1 MINFKVITLFN
12 RVTESCLVP
21 IKIVRLPRFEL
32 GLTEPKSVVLPL
44 HHSPIKYYSHEP
56 YFPTTSSQ
64 FVINVAEKEGFEPC
78 NMTNTL
84 AGCRSA
90 ISPIGIRT
98 LYCSL
103 TNYRVTL
110 DGP

>member
-12 RVTESCLVP
+12 RVTESCSVP
-21 IKIVRLPRFEL
+21 IKIVGLPRFEL

-84 AGCRSA
+84 AALDHSA
-90 ISPIGIRT
+90 ISPIGSR
-98 LYCSL
+98 
-103 TNYRVTL
+103 
-110 DGP
+110 